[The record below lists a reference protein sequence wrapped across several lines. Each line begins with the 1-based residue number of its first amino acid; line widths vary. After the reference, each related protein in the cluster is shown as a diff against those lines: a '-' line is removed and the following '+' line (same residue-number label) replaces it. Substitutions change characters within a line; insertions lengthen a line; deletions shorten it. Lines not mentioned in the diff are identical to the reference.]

1 MTDGFLIAS
10 QLLLWLC
17 VVAMGILLYTFFQ
30 VLRRYESERQ
40 AGAENSREGMGL
52 QTGQAA
58 PSFSAQAVGG
68 ERISNSTLSGAQN
81 ALLFISPLCPT
92 CVATATEVETLSYKT
107 SGNIVFICE
116 GSNSECRALLKE
128 LDGAYPFVIDES
140 RTLGHTFGIIKTPT
154 AVLLDDQGV
163 IEKYGNPMR
172 KEDLEEIAPEMFVD
186 GVRPTFMDEAAHA

>member
-68 ERISNSTLSGAQN
+68 ERISHSTLGGAKRIAVHLS
-81 ALLFISPLCPT
+81 ALPYVRS
-92 CVATATEVETLSYKT
+92 
-107 SGNIVFICE
+107 
-116 GSNSECRALLKE
+116 
-128 LDGAYPFVIDES
+128 
-140 RTLGHTFGIIKTPT
+140 
-154 AVLLDDQGV
+154 
-163 IEKYGNPMR
+163 YGNGSRNTQLQDVGQHRIHLRRLQQRMPR
-172 KEDLEEIAPEMFVD
+172 TPEGTRWRLPLRD
-186 GVRPTFMDEAAHA
+186 R